1 LSLIVGSG
9 KILLVMLSDSDK
21 TANHEMCSS
30 SDHGRFHCVRFAGI
44 RGFETAFS
52 GESVTAI

>member
-1 LSLIVGSG
+1 
-9 KILLVMLSDSDK
+9 MPSDSDK

-44 RGFETAFS
+44 RGFTAAFS
-52 GESVTAI
+52 GENLTAI